1 LVLSRF
7 AGAAGELET
16 ALIVNPFDVDHI
28 ADALD
33 RALAMPV
40 EERRA
45 RYETMM
51 AQLQT
56 HDVHA
61 WRDAFLDALQHR
73 DGVLAG
79 SPPMA
84 AE

>member
-1 LVLSRF
+1 
-7 AGAAGELET
+7 
-16 ALIVNPFDVDHI
+16 
-28 ADALD
+28 
-33 RALAMPV
+33 MPV

-51 AQLQT
+51 AQLDT

-61 WRDAFLDALQHR
+61 WRDAFLDALQQPDR
-73 DGVLAG
+73 IFAAG
-79 SPPMA
+79 HPMA